1 MTYENFLERMKPCP
15 ECISCDHC
23 TENNVYPSSSKCNYC
38 ENFSNFEPAEDI
50 FFCEVCGRPLHGNVK
65 PFYYD
70 LIDELTGIKWIS
82 VQDSLPTDS
91 RTYLCKALLIEDGGN
106 FSEDYITANYDQKTG
121 KWNCDGVA
129 IMEWSD
135 FER

>member
-1 MTYENFLERMKPCP
+1 MTYEAFLERMKPCP
-15 ECISCDHC
+15 ECISCEHC
-23 TENNVYPSSSKCNYC
+23 EYGGDDRECNTCHEHSNYKPSQYN
-38 ENFSNFEPAEDI
+38 

-70 LIDELTGIKWIS
+70 LIDELTSIEWIS
-82 VQDSLPTDS
+82 VQDSLPVDS

-106 FSEDYITANYDQKTG
+106 FSEDYIAANYDQKTG
-121 KWNCDGVA
+121 KWNCDGVV